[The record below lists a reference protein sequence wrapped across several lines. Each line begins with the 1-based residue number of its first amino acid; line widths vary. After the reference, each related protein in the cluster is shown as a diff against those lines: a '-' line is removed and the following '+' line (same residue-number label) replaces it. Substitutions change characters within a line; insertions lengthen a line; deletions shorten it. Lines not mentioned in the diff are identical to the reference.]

1 MSISANHAKDRL
13 ISILAKQI
21 CYTSPCFRL
30 INLSISANHA
40 KDWLIFILFKQICY
54 TFPCFRLELNFEIFL
69 KQGTVRKIIDRGG
82 GNRQLFNQLVEA
94 RMIELGLPHFD
105 DMTYGQRRCAIDHVR
120 NSIILVSPLIVVEF
134 TKYQIGLNKMPFR
147 MSHRLE
153 MELIKTI
160 WLSLKQAFCE
170 GRMSIVAF
178 SENRRRRDTQLQ
190 QQLRHG
196 AIVEWEGRDGRKK
209 REQEFPEL
217 DPGNS
222 SFFDDA
228 TERSNDRKLDEKF
241 AAEREAKL
249 ERSRQLAPRRWEAE
263 RRRYERL
270 PRLGN
275 RYDLK
280 TQQQH
285 LAQRERA
292 ADFKIK
298 MLKQQLARAE
308 SEKKI
313 VQNMKQQKDK
323 LAKKV
328 EETQETARSL
338 VLVPA
343 SNRRVF
349 LEIVTD
355 PKDLEIVPVEEQI
368 AEIEAKKK
376 AEENALS
383 SNISQPLLLSN
394 HRRVKLV
401 RTTCPM
407 PAETTSASPGYDHA
421 TSSVPMPPSK
431 KCGKKDETSSD
442 TISSSSL
449 GRQDSRPI

>member
-1 MSISANHAKDRL
+1 
-13 ISILAKQI
+13 
-21 CYTSPCFRL
+21 
-30 INLSISANHA
+30 
-40 KDWLIFILFKQICY
+40 
-54 TFPCFRLELNFEIFL
+54 
-69 KQGTVRKIIDRGG
+69 
-82 GNRQLFNQLVEA
+82 
-94 RMIELGLPHFD
+94 MIELGLPHFQD
-105 DMTYGQRRCAIDHVR
+105 LNYGQRRCAIDHA
-120 NSIILVSPLIVVEF
+120 
-134 TKYQIGLNKMPFR
+134 FR
-147 MSHRLE
+147 
-153 MELIKTI
+153 
-160 WLSLKQAFCE
+160 E
-170 GRMSIVAF
+170 GRMSVVAL
-178 SENRRRRDTQLQ
+178 SKNRRRRDAQLKE
-190 QQLRHG
+190 QLEYG
-196 AIVEWEGRDGRKK
+196 AIVEWEGRNKK
-209 REQEFPEL
+209 KMKAQEFPQY

-228 TERSNDRKLDEKF
+228 TERSEDRKREAKF
-241 AAEREAKL
+241 AAEREEKL
-249 ERSRQLAPRRWEAE
+249 ERARRNAPRRHAADQRRFE
-263 RRRYERL
+263 RM
-270 PRLGN
+270 PRFGN
-275 RYDLK
+275 QYDLK
-280 TQQQH
+280 TQQQQ

-292 ADFKIK
+292 ADFKIR

-383 SNISQPLLLSN
+383 SNISQPLPLSN

-421 TSSVPMPPSK
+421 TSSVPTPPSK
-431 KCGKKDETSSD
+431 KRGRKDETSSD